1 MNIYYIDGK
10 YVREDEAVVS
20 VNDMVVLRG
29 YGAFDFL
36 RTYGG
41 RPFFLDDHIRRLQ
54 NSTGMLGLHF
64 PWSVAE
70 VTDIVLNTLQKN
82 DHDEYNIR
90 IVVTGGV
97 SPDGITPHDNSSLI
111 VMVTDTF
118 QMEPKLYT
126 DGAAIITTRVER
138 YIPEAKSTTYLPAII
153 ALQNA
158 RAKGAIESIYV
169 DRHDRLL
176 EGTTSNLFMFVDGK
190 LVTPGDGVLPG
201 VTRKVLLD
209 VLKKAFTVEIRDIH
223 TKELESA
230 EEVFLSSSNK
240 EVMPV
245 VRIDD
250 RVIADGKPG
259 VKTRKAMSL
268 FREYTSAYAAG
279 NVYPIV
285 A

>member
-1 MNIYYIDGK
+1 MTMNTYYIDGK
-10 YVREDEAVVS
+10 YVKENEAVVS

-41 RPFFLDDHIRRLQ
+41 RPFFLSDHIRRLQ

-64 PWSVAE
+64 PWSLDE
-70 VTDIVLNTLQKN
+70 VTEIVLNTMRKN
-82 DHDEYNIR
+82 DHQEYNIR

-111 VMVTDTF
+111 VMVTDIHRM
-118 QMEPKLYT
+118 QPELYS

-138 YIPEAKSTTYLPAII
+138 YAPEAKSTTYLPAIL
-153 ALQNA
+153 ALRNA
-158 RAKGAIESIYV
+158 RLKGAVESVYV
-169 DRHDRLL
+169 DRRNRLL
-176 EGTTSNLFMFVDGK
+176 EGTTSNLFLFTGGK
-190 LVTPGDGVLPG
+190 LVTPGAGILPG

-209 VLKKAFTVEIRDIH
+209 VLKEAFDIEIRDIH
-223 TKELESA
+223 AEELERVD
-230 EEVFLSSSNK
+230 EVFLSSSNK

-245 VRIDD
+245 TRIDD

-259 VKTRKAMSL
+259 EQTRKAMGL
-268 FREYTSAYAAG
+268 FREYTTAYAAG
-279 NVYPIV
+279 KV
-285 A
+285 